1 MSQPEWA
8 TADLADDHPGG
19 VQVVHAPLID
29 FGGARRFAGPIAT
42 LAVHED
48 YRPVRRALESAGE
61 GRVLVVD
68 GGGSLVVALVGER
81 SLQLALQNGWVGVVV
96 NGAVRDTALTAG
108 IAVGLRALAAVPRRG
123 ESGDSSEA
131 GGEVTFGEVR
141 FKPGDW
147 LWADADG
154 IVVGRPNPDELRSN
168 S

>member
-1 MSQPEWA
+1 MTEPEWA

-19 VQVVHAPLID
+19 VQIVHAPLRD
-29 FGGARRFAGPIAT
+29 FGGVRKFAGPIAT

-48 YRPVRRALESAGE
+48 YRPVRRALEGPGE

-81 SLQLALQNGWVGVVV
+81 SLLLAQQNGWAGVIV
-96 NGAVRDTALTAG
+96 NGAVRDTGLTAN
-108 IAVGLRALAAVPRRG
+108 IAVGLRALGAVPRRG

-131 GGEVTFGEVR
+131 GGELTFGDAH

-154 IVVGRPNPDELRSN
+154 VVVGRVPAPT
-168 S
+168 